1 MHQWLNKENIMNVY
15 ALFGSNPSQGLNT
28 LLGIFDS
35 QVKAVEA
42 SASVTKGIY
51 TQFYVSPYVM
61 NQLKATYSHEELH
74 FFVPEGH

>member
-1 MHQWLNKENIMNVY
+1 MNVY
-15 ALFGSNPSQGLNT
+15 ALFGSTPSQGINT

-42 SASVTKGIY
+42 SATIPKGTY

-61 NQLKATYSHEELH
+61 NQLKAAYSHEELH